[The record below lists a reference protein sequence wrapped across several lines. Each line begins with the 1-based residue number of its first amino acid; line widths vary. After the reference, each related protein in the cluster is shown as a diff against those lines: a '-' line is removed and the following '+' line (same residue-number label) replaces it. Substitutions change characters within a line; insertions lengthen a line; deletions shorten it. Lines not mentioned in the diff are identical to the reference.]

1 MEVRHSNPA
10 MNSIEANSI
19 TLTGMLPHLLFTGLP
34 TAFSGTSPYVL
45 LPFYTPKA
53 VAEILKGNKV
63 IDQYD
68 LKVSLLISQ

>member
-1 MEVRHSNPA
+1 
-10 MNSIEANSI
+10 
-19 TLTGMLPHLLFTGLP
+19 MLPHLLFIGLP

-53 VAEILKGNKV
+53 VAGILKGNKV

-68 LKVSLLISQ
+68 LKVRLLRKRYREDRYLTHRSELEAMAQSP